1 MTPAGTTFLQDI
13 RRLFTNLEQAREN
26 VRAIAA
32 GLRGSVRIAISDGAI
47 DPRLSALLA
56 LCRQEEPEIE
66 IRLSEVT
73 LAEQLRGLRSGDF
86 AIGFAHTADV
96 GDGLVTEP
104 IWQDPLVVTV
114 PIRHPLLA
122 HKEVSLREL
131 VSYPL
136 VMCDPQLC
144 EGYCRELTRLL
155 HPLERE
161 STIVEHVSSLDMM
174 LTLVGAGYGI
184 GFATATRIA
193 VCQRPDVVIRPL
205 ALDSAVIITYLL
217 RPEGGS
223 GLSAPVERFIERLRS
238 PKSD

>member
-1 MTPAGTTFLQDI
+1 M
-13 RRLFTNLEQAREN
+13 
-26 VRAIAA
+26 
-32 GLRGSVRIAISDGAI
+32 
-47 DPRLSALLA
+47 
-56 LCRQEEPEIE
+56 
-66 IRLSEVT
+66 
-73 LAEQLRGLRSGDF
+73 RGLRSGDF

-184 GFATATRIA
+184 GFAMATLISA
-193 VCQRPDVVIRPL
+193 CQRPDVVIRPL

-217 RPEGGS
+217 RPEVGS